1 LPASLAE
8 AALRLKGGREAGGAA
23 TVPACI
29 LIADRAR
36 LAHPEA
42 AIGKLPRGSVVI
54 LRDYG
59 AADRPACAARLARL
73 CRSRR
78 LRLLV
83 AGDARLALA
92 VGGHGLHL
100 PEAAARCGDR
110 RWRLWRKPG
119 WLVTAAAHSPR
130 AAALARRAGVDA
142 LLLSP
147 VFATASHPGAT
158 PLGPLRFAAWA
169 RGARLPAYALGG
181 MTAATA
187 RRLSGSAAAGVAA
200 IGGFAE

>member
-1 LPASLAE
+1 MPASLAE
-8 AALRLKGGREAGGAA
+8 AALRLKGGRGAGGAA
-23 TVPACI
+23 RFPACI
-29 LIADRAR
+29 LIAERAR
-36 LAHPEA
+36 LPELERL
-42 AIGKLPRGSVVI
+42 IGKLPRGSVVI

-59 AADRPACAARLARL
+59 AVDRAAYAARLARL
-73 CRSRR
+73 CRLRR

-83 AGDARLALA
+83 AGDARLAVA
-92 VGGHGLHL
+92 VGSHGLHL
-100 PEAAARCGDR
+100 PEAAARSGDR

-147 VFATASHPGAT
+147 VFATTSHPGAA
-158 PLGPLRFAAWA
+158 PLGPLLFSAWA
-169 RGARLPAYALGG
+169 RRAGLPVYALGG

-187 RRLSGSAAAGVAA
+187 RRLSGSGAAGIAA
-200 IGGFAE
+200 IGGFAS

>member
-8 AALRLKGGREAGGAA
+8 AALRLKGARAAGGGA

-29 LIADRAR
+29 LIVERAR
-36 LAHPEA
+36 LADPGA
-42 AIGKLPRGSVVI
+42 AIGKLPLGSAVI

-59 AADRPACAARLARL
+59 AADRAGHAARLARL
-73 CRSRR
+73 CRTRR

-83 AGDARLALA
+83 AGDARLGLA

-100 PEAAARCGDR
+100 AEAAARSGDR

-147 VFATASHPGAT
+147 VFSTASHPEAA

-169 RGARLPAYALGG
+169 RAARLPVYALGG
-181 MTAATA
+181 MTATTT
-187 RRLSGSAAAGVAA
+187 RRLSGSGAAGIAA
-200 IGGFAE
+200 IGGFVP